1 VGKDLRATSSLTH
14 IRRTGRVCVPVEVSK
29 VDDFEPTAVP
39 TVGQLLRELDR
50 PAGNTA
56 VKGEDGQDE
65 ARKLEHGKSTLSG
78 SVRLGSD
85 FHIES
90 MSRL

>member
-1 VGKDLRATSSLTH
+1 
-14 IRRTGRVCVPVEVSK
+14 VEVSK

-50 PAGNTA
+50 PAGNLA

-65 ARKLEHGKSTLSG
+65 SRKLEHGKSILGG
-78 SVRLGSD
+78 SVRMGSD
-85 FHIES
+85 FQVDS
-90 MSRL
+90 VSRL